1 MRTPSTTDHIF
12 KVRLGNNTGS
22 ARLVLWFFLLFP
34 AWSPTLFS
42 SVPSKETGAPSKE
55 TGAPSQKTLAPSDAQ
70 TLIAAGDALQATG
83 RWREARAELE
93 KALALP
99 GCTVGERHRAQVKIA
114 AGFLEEADDSQATSL
129 LESLLSDKELG
140 TENRAAA
147 LLLTAKV
154 FSKYGDRTSWEKV
167 RKACLE
173 ALSLEDADPASR
185 MAAREAIVPAYLYFT
200 QNREARRE
208 LEALTSLGGQPGQ
221 TLLSQLVA
229 LARVLILEKAYIES
243 RSALDRASSLLD
255 EAAGDGAN
263 NNENRAEIQLLRGL
277 SFMEEGLEGRAKAEL
292 QQVAG
297 MAGQSAASPQ
307 TREALVRLSLRK
319 WLPEEEPTLRV
330 LFIGSSHT
338 IRGNLPL
345 LIEQMAASAPAGSL
359 RIRAGEHVRTGT
371 GMRVFWEEGEAKH
384 TARGKIAGEAWDA
397 VVVET
402 FYRNPRQMLEE
413 YAGKYAGL
421 ARENGARLIVY
432 ESPVAKETPYPD
444 GFAAFHEENVRLG
457 RLLDLPVAPSVHA
470 WMQILGGKPTPQKM
484 GTLYADWIHA
494 SLKGAY
500 LTACCVYSALTNRS
514 PAGLAYP
521 EGVSSEEA
529 MLFQKIAWN
538 SFEETEAAKK
548 R

>member
-1 MRTPSTTDHIF
+1 MNPRFNAQRGQGIGMTRF
-12 KVRLGNNTGS
+12 F
-22 ARLVLWFFLLFP
+22 LWFLLLFS

-42 SVPSKETGAPSKE
+42 SAPSRE
-55 TGAPSQKTLAPSDAQ
+55 ASATSLEAPLPSAAQ
-70 TLIAAGDALQATG
+70 TLIASGDALQAAG
-83 RWREARAELE
+83 FWPEARAEWE

-99 GCTVGERHRAQVKIA
+99 GCTTGERHRVLVKIA
-114 AGFLEEADDSQATSL
+114 AGFLEEADDSRATAL
-129 LESLLSDKELG
+129 LESVLSDREVG
-140 TENRAAA
+140 TENQAAA
-147 LLLTAKV
+147 LLLTVKV

-173 ALSLEDADPASR
+173 VLSLADVNQTSR
-185 MAAREAIVPAYLYFT
+185 TAAQEAVVPAFLYFG

-208 LEALTSLGGQPGQ
+208 LEVLTSMGGQPSQ

-229 LARVLILEKAYIES
+229 LARVLILEQAYVES
-243 RSALDRASSLLD
+243 RAALDRASSLLD
-255 EAAGDGAN
+255 AAALSRTN
-263 NNENRAEIQLLRGL
+263 NDEKRAEIQLLRGL
-277 SFMEEGLEGRAKAEL
+277 SFMEEGLAARAQAEL

-319 WLPEEEPTLRV
+319 WLPEVEPTLRV

-338 IRGNLPL
+338 IRGNVPL
-345 LIEQMAASAPAGSL
+345 LIEQMAASAPAGTP

-384 TARGKIAGEAWDA
+384 TARGKIAGDPWDA

-402 FYRNPRQMLEE
+402 FYRNPRQTLEE

-421 ARENGARLIVY
+421 ARDNGARLIVY
-432 ESPVAKETPYPD
+432 ESPVAKETPYPE

-521 EGVSSEEA
+521 EGVSGEEA
-529 MLFQKIAWN
+529 MLFQKTAWN
-538 SFEETEAAKK
+538 SFLETEAAKK

>member
-1 MRTPSTTDHIF
+1 MDDSF
-12 KVRLGNNTGS
+12 KVRLGNHAGDV
-22 ARLVLWFFLLFP
+22 RFILWFFLLFP
-34 AWSPTLFS
+34 AWSHTLFS
-42 SVPSKETGAPSKE
+42 SL
-55 TGAPSQKTLAPSDAQ
+55 PSQKPQAPSEAQ
-70 TLIAAGDALQATG
+70 NLIAAGDAFQATG

-99 GCTVGERHRAQVKIA
+99 GCTPGERHGALVKIA
-114 AGFLEEADDSQATSL
+114 AGLLEEADDSQATPL
-129 LESLLSDKELG
+129 LESVLSDKELG
-140 TENRAAA
+140 AENRAAA
-147 LLLTAKV
+147 LLLTAKL

-173 ALSLEDADPASR
+173 ALSLDGVDPASR

-200 QNREARRE
+200 QNSEARRE
-208 LEALTSLGGQPGQ
+208 LEVLTSLGGQPSQ
-221 TLLSQLVA
+221 TLLSQLIA
-229 LARVLILEKAYIES
+229 QARVLILEKAYAES

-255 EAAGDGAN
+255 TATGEGTNHDEKRA
-263 NNENRAEIQLLRGL
+263 EKRAEIQLLRGL
-277 SFMEEGLEGRAKAEL
+277 SFMEEGLAGRAKAEL

-297 MAGQSAASPQ
+297 MPGQSAASPQ

-345 LIEQMAASAPAGSL
+345 LIEQMAASAPAGTP

-371 GMRVFWEEGEAKH
+371 GMRVFWEEGEANH

-470 WMQILGGKPTPQKM
+470 WMQILGEKPTPQKM

-521 EGVSSEEA
+521 EGVSNEEA

-538 SFEETEAAKK
+538 SFVETEAAKK